1 MFSGGREK
9 VHWEQIGEDRSRF
22 SPAQYFSSFRIPN
35 MHIFFFREKCLVSE
49 LLSIFYGSHFKT
61 AKTKTSV
68 SIIMFPINCQ
78 MFIVLYNIFRGK
90 RNGNDVVLVSLLV
103 ILNMFHMFYY
113 FCCWSWAVSE
123 MFTGIPLKK
132 LGFWMKKELTA
143 DIQTHFLEFKQRKV
157 YQPFKRQP
165 NKMAKHTQAI
175 CRLLPTNCL
184 NVFDHFVGLVLK
196 GLNTSAFQRLFLQK
210 APS

>member
-9 VHWEQIGEDRSRF
+9 VHWEQMGEDRSRF

-35 MHIFFFREKCLVSE
+35 MHIIFFREKCLVSE

-90 RNGNDVVLVSLLV
+90 TKWKWRRFGV
-103 ILNMFHMFYY
+103 
-113 FCCWSWAVSE
+113 
-123 MFTGIPLKK
+123 
-132 LGFWMKKELTA
+132 
-143 DIQTHFLEFKQRKV
+143 
-157 YQPFKRQP
+157 
-165 NKMAKHTQAI
+165 
-175 CRLLPTNCL
+175 
-184 NVFDHFVGLVLK
+184 FVGNSEHVSHVL
-196 GLNTSAFQRLFLQK
+196 LFLLLKLSSFRNVYWDTPQEVGVLNEK
-210 APS
+210 RTDSRHPNSFFRV

>member
-9 VHWEQIGEDRSRF
+9 VHWEQMGEDRSRF

-35 MHIFFFREKCLVSE
+35 MHIIFFREKCLVSE

-157 YQPFKRQP
+157 Y
-165 NKMAKHTQAI
+165 
-175 CRLLPTNCL
+175 
-184 NVFDHFVGLVLK
+184 
-196 GLNTSAFQRLFLQK
+196 
-210 APS
+210 